1 MGNKKKTAETSQQ
14 DKMEGDVKLNTR
26 NKKDKTIK
34 IRQEITKKEKT
45 NKDEDLRH
53 TEMKQ
58 EIRNG
63 SILVETR

>member
-1 MGNKKKTAETSQQ
+1 
-14 DKMEGDVKLNTR
+14 MEGDVKLNTR